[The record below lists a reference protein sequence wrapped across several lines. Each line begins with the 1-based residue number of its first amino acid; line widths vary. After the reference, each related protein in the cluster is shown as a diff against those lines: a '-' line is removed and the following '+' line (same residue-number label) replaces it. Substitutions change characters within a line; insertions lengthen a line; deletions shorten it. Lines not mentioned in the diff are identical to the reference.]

1 MKVTRALCTRGLNR
15 ALGLLL
21 SLGVACDE
29 PMGLEQ
35 LEDSVAPS
43 QGLII
48 TARGGALTRLSSSK
62 ALRHHLVRVSPH
74 SPELIVDLSH
84 KGCLPER
91 VSILIPQ
98 GLRHARATARAYLA
112 GSSARDEAIER
123 ATVGLNWSAELSAE
137 AWSPLTPWLPLELS
151 HPRPHE
157 SVLSLELNRGD
168 LSARPVAADDPVH
181 RRLLASLSSE
191 PPPEAP
197 LIPQPPALPSS
208 PPCATLNSAQLG
220 LSEDPLTVRV
230 SLELSARAGPEGVS
244 VKRFGLVSGLRWSE
258 ARAEELS
265 GLFSELNDAELD
277 LVILLGDLSD
287 TPQVD
292 ALEGLTRALGTLEAP
307 WVTSRGDEDAWASGS
322 EWFERFGFSS
332 FGFDHGGLRFGIL
345 DTSSGAVGERAREL
359 VKAWGS
365 DAGLLWPHRPAP
377 TRRLLLSHLPILGA
391 APSAQGGAQ
400 RSDAVRL
407 LNLAVESELK
417 QLISA
422 GHAEAHP
429 GLSLLRVPD
438 VSRERAWLE
447 IVSDERCEELQGEP
461 QRGEALGACLTITQ
475 RELPER

>member
-1 MKVTRALCTRGLNR
+1 MKIARELCTRGLGR

-29 PMGLEQ
+29 PLGLEQ

-43 QGLII
+43 QGLVI
-48 TARGGALTRLSSSK
+48 TARGGALTSLSSSEE
-62 ALRHHLVRVSPH
+62 LRHHLARVIPS
-74 SPELIVDLSH
+74 SPELIIDLSH

-98 GLRHARATARAYLA
+98 GLRRAKGTARAYLA
-112 GSSARDEAIER
+112 GSSARDQAIER
-123 ATVGLNWSAELSAE
+123 ATVGLAWQAEPSAR
-137 AWSPLTPWLPLELS
+137 AWSPLSPPLSLELS
-151 HPRPHE
+151 HPSPHE

-168 LSARPVAADDPVH
+168 LSLQPIPANEAIH
-181 RRLLASLSSE
+181 QRLLESLSS
-191 PPPEAP
+191 ARSLNDP
-197 LIPQPPALPSS
+197 LIPTPPALS
-208 PPCATLNSAQLG
+208 PRAPCATLNRAQLG

-230 SLELSARAGPEGVS
+230 SLELSGRAEPELAS
-244 VKRFGLVSGLRWSE
+244 VKRFGLISGLRWSE

-277 LVILLGDLSD
+277 LVILLGDLSA
-287 TPQVD
+287 TPQLE

-307 WVTSRGDEDAWASGS
+307 WVTSRGDEDSWASGAQ
-322 EWFERFGFSS
+322 WFERFGFSS
-332 FGFDHGGLRFGIL
+332 FGFDHGGLRFGLL

-365 DAGLLWPHRPAP
+365 DAELLWPHRPAP
-377 TRRLLLSHLPILGA
+377 TRRLLLSHLPILSA
-391 APSAQGGAQ
+391 EPHAQGSSQ

-438 VSRERAWLE
+438 LSRERAWLE
-447 IVSDERCEELQGEP
+447 IVSDERCEEQQTEPQQGETL
-461 QRGEALGACLTITQ
+461 EACLTITQ
-475 RELPER
+475 RELPEP